1 MLLQVNLVFGDIYQY
16 SHRYMELV
24 LIVFSSGFI
33 LELLLFAPIVWKRPW
48 LQFVFCIATAMC
60 AAFAATWLVL
70 TTLNVASVLIIAITV
85 YRIINVFRVVEARM
99 NMNYMR
105 NVVLRTSVS
114 LVILQLLVTLLW
126 VFVAQYEV
134 TENVWIGIVVGLEV
148 IVGIVLLTSTLR
160 RLRHTRVTASEK
172 NLTTNEFPNVTIA
185 IPARNE
191 TEDLYDCL
199 VSLLK
204 NNYPKLEILVLDD
217 CSQLRR
223 TPEIIREFAH
233 AGVRFVKGD
242 TPKENWLAKNQ
253 AYDKLLREA
262 SGEIVLFC
270 GVDVR
275 FEPDAIKQII
285 TTLVSRNKRMMS
297 VLPLRKRSSGLHY
310 AALQAA
316 RYFWELAPPRRLF
329 HRPPVLS
336 TCWVTYRSDLL
347 KLGGFG
353 AVSRS
358 IIPEAY
364 FAKQMLA
371 KDGYSFLRAN
381 SSLPLFSVKSDQ
393 AQRNTAVRTRYPQL
407 HRRPETVLSVVLI
420 GIICFIVPY
429 IIIILSA
436 LGSLSWYFALGS
448 LISILLCNTA
458 YALIAIATKVNS
470 WYIAPFCFLP
480 TVCADIAMT
489 HYSMYKYEFSEVI
502 WKGRNICVPV
512 MHVIPHLPKL

>member
-1 MLLQVNLVFGDIYQY
+1 M
-16 SHRYMELV
+16 YMELV
-24 LIVFSSGFI
+24 LIVFGVGFFI
-33 LELLLFAPIVWKRPW
+33 ELLLFAPFIWKNSW
-48 LQFVFCIATAMC
+48 LQSTFYISAAACM
-60 AAFAATWLVL
+60 AFASTWLLL
-70 TTLNVASVLIIAITV
+70 TVVNTASILIAFITL
-85 YRIINVFRVVEARM
+85 YRVINMLRVVEARM
-99 NMNYMR
+99 NPHYLR
-105 NVVLRTSVS
+105 NAVARTSTS
-114 LVILQLLVTLLW
+114 LALLQALVGVTW
-126 VFVAQYEV
+126 FVGAQYSIA
-134 TENVWIGIVVGLEV
+134 TNVWLGVAVAFQVLT
-148 IVGIVLLTSTLR
+148 GIVLFASTLR
-160 RLRHTRVTASEK
+160 RLKHTRIPATEK
-172 NLTTNEFPNVTIA
+172 ILTTNELPNVTVA

-199 VSLLK
+199 VTLLK

-253 AYDKLLREA
+253 AYDKLLHES

-275 FEPDAIKQII
+275 FEPDAIKQ
-285 TTLVSRNKRMMS
+285 LVTALLNRKKRMVS
-297 VLPLRKRSSGLHY
+297 VLPIRRRTSGLRY
-310 AALQAA
+310 AAIQAA

-329 HRPPVLS
+329 NRPPVLS
-336 TCWVTYRSDLL
+336 TCWAAYRSDLL

-364 FAKQMLA
+364 FAKQMLS
-371 KDGYSFLRAN
+371 KDGYSFLRADN
-381 SSLPLFSVKSDQ
+381 TLQLSSVKNDQ
-393 AQRNTAVRTRYPQL
+393 AQRNTAIRTRYPQL
-407 HRRPETVLSVVLI
+407 HRRPETVLSVLLVGLL
-420 GIICFIVPY
+420 CFIVPY
-429 IIIILSA
+429 AIIIWGL
-436 LGSLSWYFALGS
+436 LGNVPWYFAIGS
-448 LISILLCNTA
+448 LVSILLCNTA
-458 YALIAIATKVNS
+458 YTLIATATRVNG

-480 TVCADIAMT
+480 TVCADIVMT
-489 HYSMYKYEFSEVI
+489 HYSMYKYEFSEVL